1 MKCRC
6 PYVICPL
13 HGNCN
18 ACIAKNIQTHDLCYC
33 MEETAIQRG
42 AKMPQRMPEQVFL
55 EDSFED
61 MSRKSAELIAEV
73 VRRKPDALVSLP
85 AGSTVKRTY
94 EILHEMAERHEV
106 DFTRTEFV
114 ALDEWLDLE
123 DESENCDAF
132 MRKNFYG
139 PLNIPDERVKRFD
152 IHASDLE
159 RTCRDVDAFIF
170 AHHGIDVMLLGVGM
184 NGHLGLNEPNSDFS
198 EYSRVVDLDPV
209 TMQVGQKYFTG
220 SMKLTRGITLG
231 VRHMFDAGQVILQ
244 VGGSHKAEIVEKIFR
259 TPPTELLPATVL
271 MLVPH
276 GVIVTDREAAARVL
290 DILEPK
296 Q

>member
-85 AGSTVKRTY
+85 AGSTAKRTY

-132 MRKNFYG
+132 MRKNFWMQAVTGHRAANQSIILSRLEKRDDCVIVFGEGVNEFDENVTELFAKSLEKLASTQKAARRSGSKLVVMMNVSQYG
-139 PLNIPDERVKRFD
+139 NNKELLFK
-152 IHASDLE
+152 
-159 RTCRDVDAFIF
+159 
-170 AHHGIDVMLLGVGM
+170 DVM
-184 NGHLGLNEPNSDFS
+184 S
-198 EYSRVVDLDPV
+198 
-209 TMQVGQKYFTG
+209 
-220 SMKLTRGITLG
+220 
-231 VRHMFDAGQVILQ
+231 
-244 VGGSHKAEIVEKIFR
+244 GGRSS
-259 TPPTELLPATVL
+259 L
-271 MLVPH
+271 
-276 GVIVTDREAAARVL
+276 
-290 DILEPK
+290 
-296 Q
+296 

>member
-1 MKCRC
+1 ME
-6 PYVICPL
+6 
-13 HGNCN
+13 

-85 AGSTVKRTY
+85 AGSTAKRTY

-139 PLNIPDERVKRFD
+139 PLNIPDEVRPDTFVAGAAEKDGQLVTNGGRV
-152 IHASDLE
+152 
-159 RTCRDVDAFIF
+159 
-170 AHHGIDVMLLGVGM
+170 LGVTAVA
-184 NGHLGLNEPNSDFS
+184 P
-198 EYSRVVDLDPV
+198 
-209 TMQVGQKYFTG
+209 
-220 SMKLTRGITLG
+220 TLEQAIEEAY
-231 VRHMFDAGQVILQ
+231 R
-244 VGGSHKAEIVEKIFR
+244 KTEKISFEGAFCR
-259 TPPTELLPATVL
+259 
-271 MLVPH
+271 H
-276 GVIVTDREAAARVL
+276 
-290 DILEPK
+290 DIGQCALRAWKE
-296 Q
+296 